1 MFLGTSRTSSKRQKS
16 TMHPVGSG
24 LLRCVVSSL
33 TSVEGSPNALPSLGF
48 ANDICEEIDS
58 DLVFEMIA
66 DWISECDCYHGSC
79 FHEGTSS
86 PKRLLHVQGDIPS
99 PDIRLEQDLSE
110 PVRYIAL
117 SHCWGC
123 STAFTTTTETLAQ
136 RLTGISWDELPQ
148 TFKDAITVA
157 LRLEIPY
164 LWIDSLCI
172 LQDDQ

>member
-1 MFLGTSRTSSKRQKS
+1 MSSERQKS
-16 TMHPVGSG
+16 TMHPVGPS
-24 LLRCVVSSL
+24 LFRYVVSSL
-33 TSVEGSPNALPSLGF
+33 TSVEGSPDALPSLGF

-66 DWISECDCYHGSC
+66 DWISECDCGHGSC
-79 FHEGTSS
+79 FLKATSS
-86 PKRLLHVQGDIPS
+86 PKRLLHMQGDLPK
-99 PDIRLEQDLSE
+99 PDIRLEENLSE

-117 SHCWGC
+117 SHCWGR
-123 STAFTTTTETLAQ
+123 STPFTTTTETLTQ

-164 LWIDSLCI
+164 LWTDSVCI
-172 LQDDQ
+172 LQDDP